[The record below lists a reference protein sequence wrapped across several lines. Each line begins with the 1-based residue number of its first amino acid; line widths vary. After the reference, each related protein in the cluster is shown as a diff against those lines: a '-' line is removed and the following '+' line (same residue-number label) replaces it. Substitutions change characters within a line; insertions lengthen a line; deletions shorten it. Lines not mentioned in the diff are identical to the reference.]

1 MQKDKEVLP
10 LEEFEDIL
18 SLIEEKKYVKVRDL
32 IQEMNVVDVA
42 ELITTMEE
50 DQRAIILFRLL
61 PKEMAAEVFAYLDSD
76 LQLKIV
82 EKISDK
88 ELTEIISELYLDDT
102 VDFIEEMPASI
113 VKRVIKNA
121 DADTRKHINQ
131 LLNYPEDSAGSLMTI
146 EFMEL
151 KSGWN
156 VQKSIAQIRKQCE
169 DKESIAVLFVTD
181 AARKLE
187 GTIDLRDVLA
197 GKNDELIGD
206 LMETDVISVH
216 THQDQAEVA
225 DMFKKYD
232 QVALPVVDTENRLVG
247 MITIDDV
254 VDVIEEETTED
265 IYKMAAMEP
274 MEETYMDASP
284 VTLARK
290 RIVWLMI
297 LMISATFTGM
307 IISKYEA
314 DLVSHSL
321 VFLTAYIPMLMDTGG
336 NSGSQASVSIIR
348 GITLG
353 EVDFSKIFTVMWK
366 EFRVSLLVGV
376 GVAALNFARILLTNL
391 ISPVEGN
398 IYLIASVVSLTL
410 FFTVVIAKL
419 IGCSLPLIAAK
430 LKLDPALMASPMITT
445 IVDALA
451 LLIYFN
457 IAAVFFRF

>member
-1 MQKDKEVLP
+1 M
-10 LEEFEDIL
+10 EEFENIL
-18 SLIEEKKYVKVRDL
+18 LLIEEKKFVQVRDL
-32 IQEMNVVDVA
+32 IREMNIVDVA

-50 DQRAIILFRLL
+50 DHRAIILFRLL

-76 LQLKIV
+76 LQLMIV

-121 DADTRKHINQ
+121 DAVTRKHINQ
-131 LLNYPEDSAGSLMTI
+131 LLQYPEESAGSLMTI

-151 KSGWN
+151 KSGWT
-156 VQKSIAQIRKQCE
+156 VQKSIAEVRKKCE

-181 AARKLE
+181 HARKLE
-187 GTIDLRDVLA
+187 GTIELQNILA
-197 GKNDELIGD
+197 GKDDELIGD
-206 LMETDVISVH
+206 LMETDVISVF
-216 THQDQAEVA
+216 THENQEEVA
-225 DMFKKYD
+225 DTFKKYD

-284 VTLARK
+284 FTLARK
-290 RIVWLMI
+290 RILWLMI

-307 IISKYEA
+307 IITHYESS
-314 DLVSHSL
+314 LVANSL

-353 EVDFSKIFTVMWK
+353 EVEFRHIFKVMWK
-366 EFRVSLLVGV
+366 EFRVSLMVGL
-376 GVAALNFARILLTNL
+376 GVAVLNFARILLTNL
-391 ISPVEGN
+391 ITPVDGN
-398 IYLIASVVSLTL
+398 IYLIATVVSLTL
-410 FFTVVIAKL
+410 FVTVIIAKL
-419 IGCSLPLIAAK
+419 IGCTLPLIATK

-451 LLIYFN
+451 LLVYFS
-457 IAAVFFRF
+457 IAGVFFQF

>member
-1 MQKDKEVLP
+1 M
-10 LEEFEDIL
+10 EEFENIL
-18 SLIEEKKYVKVRDL
+18 LLIDEKKFVQVRDF
-32 IQEMNVVDVA
+32 IQEMNIVDVA

-50 DQRAIILFRLL
+50 DHRAIILFRLL

-76 LQLKIV
+76 LQLMIV

-121 DADTRKHINQ
+121 DAVTRKHINQ
-131 LLNYPEDSAGSLMTI
+131 LLQYPEDSAGSLMTI

-151 KSGWN
+151 RSGWT
-156 VQKSIAQIRKQCE
+156 VQKSIAEVRKKCE

-181 AARKLE
+181 HARKLE
-187 GTIDLRDVLA
+187 GTIELQDILA
-197 GKNDELIGD
+197 GKDDALIGD
-206 LMETDVISVH
+206 LMETDVISVF
-216 THQDQAEVA
+216 THENQEEVA
-225 DMFKKYD
+225 DTFKKYD

-284 VTLARK
+284 FTLARK
-290 RIVWLMI
+290 RILWLMI

-307 IISKYEA
+307 IITHYESS
-314 DLVSHSL
+314 LVVNNL

-353 EVDFSKIFTVMWK
+353 EVEFRHIFKVMWK
-366 EFRVSLLVGV
+366 EFRVSIMVGV
-376 GVAALNFARILLTNL
+376 GVAALNFVRVLLTNL
-391 ISPVEGN
+391 ITPVDGN
-398 IYLIASVVSLTL
+398 IYLIATVVSLTL
-410 FFTVVIAKL
+410 FVTVIIAKL
-419 IGCSLPLIAAK
+419 IGCTLPLIATK

-451 LLIYFN
+451 LLVYFS
-457 IAAVFFRF
+457 IAGVFFRF